1 MLRERRRCRDA
12 MGALSMS
19 RANCTV
25 RDDRRR
31 RPPTA
36 DGVPTTSAPLQS
48 SSVRRPTAEP
58 FAGEDG
64 RIGPRSR
71 LSMRLTSSA
80 SGLASIMEEHA
91 NTRRP
96 VGNSTPPMNVPMPR
110 TPPHSVPNAPYMT
123 GHTPYS
129 AASSTAPLPHIAAAA
144 PPPRAPSLRTRTLAR
159 EMLSFWAGST
169 PHSRIAK
176 PLGLLRHRACHW
188 RARRLPTA
196 LQRWREW
203 AAARS
208 ARLTSFFS
216 EVHARRRRA
225 SALYA
230 TMVRWRVAANVQ
242 LAKTNVARLE
252 AALAHATVVRSVA
265 YVVQTWRATGA
276 RRALRR
282 GLHLRAGIAAR
293 RRASP
298 ARSRRGRRRRRSS
311 PGGAPRPTRPRDG

>member
-1 MLRERRRCRDA
+1 
-12 MGALSMS
+12 
-19 RANCTV
+19 
-25 RDDRRR
+25 
-31 RPPTA
+31 
-36 DGVPTTSAPLQS
+36 
-48 SSVRRPTAEP
+48 
-58 FAGEDG
+58 
-64 RIGPRSR
+64 
-71 LSMRLTSSA
+71 
-80 SGLASIMEEHA
+80 MEEHEQTLREIA
-91 NTRRP
+91 RQDAGLEPTRLQFGSAP
-96 VGNSTPPMNVPMPR
+96 ATPSYSMNVPPH

-129 AASSTAPLPHIAAAA
+129 AASSTAPLPHIL
-144 PPPRAPSLRTRTLAR
+144 PQLRHLRLLPSLRTRTLAR

-265 YVVQTWRATGA
+265 YVGQTWRATGA

-293 RRASP
+293 RRRLAGALAP
-298 ARSRRGRRRRRSS
+298 WAAATALVAGRRTTADAATRRLSLAAANVTGKRL
-311 PGGAPRPTRPRDG
+311 